1 MGLCFSLML
10 HKKTKKNFGIKDM
23 SYMTTPVEAARYLH
37 QIKNYDEEVGE
48 FIWNGS
54 RFILSSD
61 GYYKCI

>member
-1 MGLCFSLML
+1 ML

-23 SYMTTPVEAARYLH
+23 SYMTTPIEAARYLH